1 MLLGGGG
8 RNICCRAQV
17 RGSRIQDLGSEQ
29 GQVLHVLTAT
39 AFLLRGPQSVHLQR
53 SDPLLH
59 SFIHSLI
66 HPPIQQ
72 LIF

>member
-8 RNICCRAQV
+8 RNICCRGQV
-17 RGSRIQDLGSEQ
+17 RGSCIQDLGSEP

-39 AFLLRGPQSVHLQR
+39 AFLLPGPQSAHLQR